1 MNTGILYAALAYAA
15 WGLFPLYFRQLSG
28 IDAFEIVLHRTVG
41 SLVFVLLL
49 LGVLHRWAWLPDTL
63 RQRRAMAVFALS
75 ALLLSGNWLVYVWAV
90 NNGHVVDSSLGY
102 FITPLV
108 NVLLGYMVLH
118 ERPRRMQ
125 WMAVGIAA
133 LGVLWLTARSGEVP
147 WIALVLAGSFGVY
160 GLLRKTAPLG
170 SLEGLA
176 LETMLLAPIAV
187 ALLAVWTWQG
197 RTALVS
203 ADATTLG
210 WLLLAG
216 PLTAVPLLLFAA
228 GARRITLATLGLLQ
242 YIGPTLQFAL
252 GVWLFREPFEASR
265 LIGFV
270 LIWIALAIYS
280 AESLWVSR
288 RAIAAAA
295 EPI

>member
-187 ALLAVWTWQG
+187 PLLAVWTWQG

>member
-49 LGVLHRWAWLPDTL
+49 LGVLRRWAWLPDTL

-187 ALLAVWTWQG
+187 PLLAVWTWQG